1 MPRLQGPS
9 GAVMAIFYGVI
20 LLLVLVVCWA
30 TTFFGLPGNWLMLLA
45 AAIYVL
51 FAPAEGPTVIGWPV
65 LVVLAVLAALGELL
79 ELLAAMFGAS
89 RAGASRR
96 GAAMALIGS
105 LIGAIVGAVVG
116 VPVPIVGPIVAALLF
131 ASLGA
136 MVGAIVGER
145 GGGRAIGES
154 WQIGK
159 AAFWGR
165 LFGTL
170 AKVATG
176 AVMIAVAA
184 LALVLQ

>member
-1 MPRLQGPS
+1 PS
-9 GAVMAIFYGVI
+9 GAARAIFYAVI
-20 LLLVLVVCWA
+20 LLLVLGVCWA
-30 TTFFGLPGNWLMLLA
+30 ATFFGLPGNWLMLLA
-45 AAIYVL
+45 AGIYFI
-51 FAPAEGPTVIGWPV
+51 FAPAEGPTIIGWPV
-65 LVVLAVLAALGELL
+65 LVVLAVLAVLGELL

-136 MVGAIVGER
+136 MAGAIVGER
-145 GGGRAIGES
+145 RGGRAMGEI
-154 WQIGK
+154 WRIGK

-170 AKVATG
+170 AKVGTG
-176 AVMIAVAA
+176 AVMIAVTA
-184 LALVLQ
+184 LALMLQ